1 MGGFYPQPQ
10 QASGYGNVYYNA
22 SHGGDVAQDAHFERQ
37 RGIQALNEFL
47 GEVKRRQFD
56 PASYAEVGQRLL
68 QLQALPLP
76 IPGVSDYQSGAMMGS
91 TGVQTVSMAQPQYS
105 LPPMPN
111 LRTKSDLLNID
122 QFLEQMQSTVY
133 ENPSQAAA
141 AGVAQPGAHYT
152 HGSLNFRSSQSPPQ
166 YPSATSA
173 NNTQMMVPGSANSAN
188 GDTPALTPSSS
199 SISYTSGHSPV
210 SLPSVHGMSP
220 DPRSMAGMYP
230 SLPAISSTS
239 DMSGSYST
247 ASSTAPTSALGSVFD
262 NDPRRRFSGGQLQ
275 AANKSKKTDGY
286 KMDTDGSVATS
297 RGGRSSVVKSN
308 IHGPFPS
315 SVIDPAL
322 ADHSSNQFSH
332 DLESADDKRQE
343 IWVGNMR
350 LVEGLRKQIQNM
362 IQMGVFQDE
371 DDEAM
376 DFDHEDAALAHAL
389 GADINK
395 GSAIHISQEKEAQSL
410 YPILKSPEDHD

>member
-10 QASGYGNVYYNA
+10 PAAGYGNVYYNA
-22 SHGGDVAQDAHFERQ
+22 SHGGDVAQASHFERQ
-37 RGIQALNEFL
+37 RGIQALNDFL

-76 IPGVSDYQSGAMMGS
+76 IPGGADYRSGALMGS
-91 TGVQTVSMAQPQYS
+91 TGVQSVAMAQPQYS

-111 LRTKSDLLNID
+111 RRTKNDLLNID

-133 ENPSQAAA
+133 ENPSQPAA
-141 AGVAQPGAHYT
+141 AGVGQPGAHYG
-152 HGSLNFRSSQSPPQ
+152 HEGLNFRSSQSPPP
-166 YPSATSA
+166 YPSTMNA
-173 NNTQMMVPGSANSAN
+173 NGTQMMAPGSSTSAN

-220 DPRSMAGMYP
+220 DPRAVAGMYP
-230 SLPAISSTS
+230 SLPAISGAA
-239 DMSGSYST
+239 DLSGSYST
-247 ASSTAPTSALGSVFD
+247 ASSTAPPSTLGSVFD

-275 AANKSKKTDGY
+275 AANRSKRTNNVA
-286 KMDTDGSVATS
+286 MDTDEDTATPRASTPSVH
-297 RGGRSSVVKSN
+297 SN
-308 IHGPFPS
+308 IHMPLPP

-322 ADHSSNQFSH
+322 SDHSSNKLSA

-350 LVEGLRKQIQNM
+350 LVEGLRKHIQNM
-362 IQMGVFQDE
+362 IQMGAFKDE
-371 DDEAM
+371 DDESM
-376 DFDHEDAALAHAL
+376 EFDHEDAALAQAL
-389 GADINK
+389 EADIHN
-395 GSAIHISQEKEAQSL
+395 GSSVRQEKAGRSL
-410 YPILKSPEDHD
+410 YPVLKTHDDHQ